1 MSTDII
7 MPQLGESIAEGTV
20 VKWLIPVGGAIQKD
34 ESLLEVETEKV
45 TLEIPSPTTGLLKE
59 VIIHEGE
66 TVPVGTLLAHI
77 ESAPSSEVI
86 NRVGGVVLRPME
98 PASEGEQ
105 HHSPAV
111 RQMAKEHGIDLSR
124 VKGTGVG
131 GRVTKKD
138 VLDFVAQSSPQTEIA
153 ATGSESSMG
162 EDLLPFTQMRKTIAD
177 RMVKSKQ
184 TSAHVSTFF
193 EADFSGIATFRE
205 GRNLT
210 YLPFV
215 IRATARA
222 LLDVPIV
229 NSSWGEQGIV
239 VKKDI
244 HVGIA
249 TFREGRNL
257 TYLPFVIR
265 ATARALRDMPI
276 VNSSWGEQGI
286 AVKKDIHIGI
296 ATALEDGLLVPVVRY
311 ADRKGLTQLAKEI
324 ADLAERARS
333 KKLSPEEV
341 QGGTFTI
348 TNHGGFGSL
357 FSTPIIHQ
365 PQIAILGVG
374 AIQKR
379 AIVMN
384 DAIAIRPMG
393 YLSLSFDHRVI
404 DGATADQF
412 MAKVKHYVEQ
422 SQWERIL

>member
-1 MSTDII
+1 MATDII

-20 VKWLIPVGGAIQKD
+20 VKWLISVGGMIQKD

-45 TLEIPSPTTGLLKE
+45 TLEIPSPATGSLNE
-59 VIIHEGE
+59 IIVHEGQ
-66 TVPVGTLLAHI
+66 TVPVGTLLARI
-77 ESAPSSEVI
+77 DSAAPSEVV
-86 NRVGGVVLRPME
+86 NRVGGVVVRPME
-98 PASEGEQ
+98 PIPTGDQ

-111 RQMAKEHGIDLSR
+111 RQLAKEHGIELSQ

-138 VLDFVAQSSPQTEIA
+138 VLDVIAHSGSQTNIA
-153 ATGSESSMG
+153 ARTSEPSMG
-162 EDLLPFTQMRKTIAD
+162 EELFPFTQMRKTIAD
-177 RMVKSKQ
+177 RMVRSKQ
-184 TSAHVSTFF
+184 TSAHVTTVF
-193 EADFSGIATFRE
+193 EANFSSIAKFRE
-205 GRNLT
+205 ALRQDSGQGCSLT

-215 IRATARA
+215 IRAVTKAIR
-222 LLDVPIV
+222 DVSIV
-229 NSSWGEQGIV
+229 NSSWSGQGIV
-239 VKKDI
+239 
-244 HVGIA
+244 
-249 TFREGRNL
+249 
-257 TYLPFVIR
+257 
-265 ATARALRDMPI
+265 
-276 VNSSWGEQGI
+276 
-286 AVKKDIHIGI
+286 VKKDIHIGI
-296 ATALEDGLLVPVVRY
+296 ATALDDGLLVPVVRY

-357 FSTPIIHQ
+357 FSAPIIHQ
-365 PQIAILGVG
+365 PQIAILGIG

-379 AIVMN
+379 AVVID

-412 MAKVKHYVEQ
+412 MAKVKHYLEHSHWEQ
-422 SQWERIL
+422 IL

>member
-1 MSTDII
+1 MATEII

-20 VKWLIPVGGAIQKD
+20 VKWLVPVGGTIQKD

-45 TLEIPSPTTGLLKE
+45 TLEIPSPATGSVNE
-59 VIIHEGE
+59 IIVHEGE
-66 TVPVGTLLAHI
+66 TVPVGALLARI
-77 ESAPSSEVI
+77 ESAPPSEVI
-86 NRVGGVVLRPME
+86 SRVGGVVLRPME
-98 PASEGEQ
+98 PAPTGEQ

-111 RQMAKEHGIDLSR
+111 RQMAKEHGIDLSN
-124 VKGTGVG
+124 VTGTGVG

-138 VLDFVAQSSPQTEIA
+138 VLDCIAQSRAQAEAA
-153 ATGSESSMG
+153 ATGSEPSMG
-162 EDLLPFTQMRKTIAD
+162 AELLTFTQMRRTIAD

-184 TSAHVSTFF
+184 TSAHVTTFF
-193 EADFSGIATFRE
+193 EADFSSIAKFRE

-215 IRATARA
+215 VRATTRA
-222 LLDVPIV
+222 IRDVSIV

-239 VKKDI
+239 I
-244 HVGIA
+244 
-249 TFREGRNL
+249 
-257 TYLPFVIR
+257 
-265 ATARALRDMPI
+265 
-276 VNSSWGEQGI
+276 
-286 AVKKDIHIGI
+286 KKDIHIGI
-296 ATALEDGLLVPVVRY
+296 ATALEDGLLVPVVRH

-333 KKLSPEEV
+333 KKLNPEEV

-365 PQIAILGVG
+365 PQIAILGIG

-379 AIVMN
+379 AVVID
-384 DAIAIRPMG
+384 DAIAIWPMS

-404 DGATADQF
+404 DGATADRF
-412 MAKVKHYVEQ
+412 MAKMKHYLEQ
-422 SQWERIL
+422 SHWEQIL

>member
-1 MSTDII
+1 MATDII

-20 VKWLIPVGGAIQKD
+20 VRWLVPAGGTVQKD

-45 TLEIPSPTTGLLKE
+45 TLEIPSPATGRLNE
-59 VIIHEGE
+59 IIVHEGE
-66 TVPVGTLLAHI
+66 TVPVGTLLARI
-77 ESAPSSEVI
+77 DSAPPSEVV

-98 PASEGEQ
+98 PDSTGEQ

-111 RQMAKEHGIDLSR
+111 RQLAREHGIDLSH
-124 VKGTGVG
+124 VKGTGIG
-131 GRVTKKD
+131 CRVTKKD
-138 VLDFVAQSSPQTEIA
+138 VLDFIAQSGAQAKVPA
-153 ATGSESSMG
+153 AISEPSMG
-162 EDLLPFTQMRKTIAD
+162 EELLTFTQMRKTIAD
-177 RMVKSKQ
+177 RMVKSKH
-184 TSAHVSTFF
+184 TSAHVTTFF
-193 EADFSGIATFRE
+193 EADFSSIAKFRE
-205 GRNLT
+205 TLRQGSGQDHTLT

-215 IRATARA
+215 IRAATKAIR
-222 LLDVPIV
+222 DVPVV

-244 HVGIA
+244 H
-249 TFREGRNL
+249 
-257 TYLPFVIR
+257 
-265 ATARALRDMPI
+265 M
-276 VNSSWGEQGI
+276 
-286 AVKKDIHIGI
+286 GI
-296 ATALEDGLLVPVVRY
+296 ATALDDGLLVPVVRY

-365 PQIAILGVG
+365 PQIAILGIG

-379 AIVMN
+379 AVVID
-384 DAIAIRPMG
+384 DAIAIRTMG

-412 MAKVKHYVEQ
+412 MAKVKHYLEQ
-422 SQWERIL
+422 SHWEQIL

>member
-20 VKWLIPVGGAIQKD
+20 VKWLVPVGGTIQKD

-59 VIIHEGE
+59 VIVHEGE

-77 ESAPSSEVI
+77 ESVPSSEVI

-98 PASEGEQ
+98 PSSTGEQ

-111 RQMAKEHGIDLSR
+111 RQMAKEHGIDLSQ

-138 VLDFVAQSSPQTEIA
+138 VLDFIAQSDARPKVA
-153 ATGSESSMG
+153 ATVRESSMG
-162 EDLLPFTQMRKTIAD
+162 EDFLPFTQMRKTIAD

-193 EADFSGIATFRE
+193 EADFS
-205 GRNLT
+205 
-210 YLPFV
+210 
-215 IRATARA
+215 
-222 LLDVPIV
+222 
-229 NSSWGEQGIV
+229 
-239 VKKDI
+239 
-244 HVGIA
+244 GIA

-324 ADLAERARS
+324 EDLAERARS
-333 KKLSPEEV
+333 KKLNPEEV

-412 MAKVKHYVEQ
+412 MAKVKHYLEQ
-422 SQWERIL
+422 SQWEQIL

>member
-66 TVPVGTLLAHI
+66 TVPVGTMLAHI

-249 TFREGRNL
+249 T
-257 TYLPFVIR
+257 
-265 ATARALRDMPI
+265 ALD
-276 VNSSWGEQGI
+276 
-286 AVKKDIHIGI
+286 
-296 ATALEDGLLVPVVRY
+296 DGLLVPVVRY

-365 PQIAILGVG
+365 PQIAILGIG

-379 AIVMN
+379 AMVMN